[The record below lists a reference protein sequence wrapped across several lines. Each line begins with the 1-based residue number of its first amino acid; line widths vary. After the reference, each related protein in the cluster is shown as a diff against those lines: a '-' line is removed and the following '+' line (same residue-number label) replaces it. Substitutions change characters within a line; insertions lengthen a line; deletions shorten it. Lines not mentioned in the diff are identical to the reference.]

1 MKSRMTMNKQIDVKY
16 KDKFA
21 QKVGKINIFGGTF
34 FFALFRFVPTFEHFI
49 LA

>member
-21 QKVGKINIFGGTF
+21 QKVGKINIFGGT
-34 FFALFRFVPTFEHFI
+34 LFCFI
-49 LA
+49 PFCTDF